1 MFLYQIFK
9 HQEYPPI
16 SILIQPQN
24 SILVSSILSVMS
36 HKNFRIFKVH
46 ENIGIMSYKIRT
58 ETICC
63 LFEFSCVRK
72 FLWFILFCQHKTNY
86 KKTEINNSGNKWKNF
101 FTLIEELG
109 NICFFTDNDRRRK
122 KSELSIF
129 IFHPMRKKENQG
141 TKIQKMKK
149 PLNFM

>member
-1 MFLYQIFK
+1 MLLHQIFK

-46 ENIGIMSYKIRT
+46 ENIRIMSYKIRT

-63 LFEFSCVRK
+63 LFEFSCVWK

-86 KKTEINNSGNKWKNF
+86 KKTEINNSGNKWKKC